1 MGLIKAAAAAASGV
15 FADEWKEYFK
25 CDSLPKDVLMRKGRK
40 TSPSNNKGND
50 DIISNGS
57 KIDVADG
64 QAALIIEDGKI
75 IEFTAEPGSF
85 IWDTSSEPSCFT
97 GGFFKGMLDSFKRIG
112 GRFTYGGSPDKTQ
125 RVYYFNLKEIT
136 DNKFGTPTPVIYDDP
151 FYRSAIYIRY
161 YGQFSLRICDP
172 VLFYTSVAGNVSDE
186 YTKDN
191 LISIIRDEFMTA
203 LDTALAECSL
213 QGIKFSRLPLKQKE
227 LSDLLKE
234 ALSTEWKE
242 RRGLEIVSCALAKI
256 TPDEKSRARIEEYDT
271 NVMHS
276 DKSAMAGGLAY
287 AQMDALKKAAAN
299 TSGSISP
306 LMAMGMIN
314 NQANSATGASVLL
327 NNANS
332 GQKTS
337 SWICP
342 NCGKENEGKFCSEC
356 GKRPENA
363 DGTWVCPDCGRENEG
378 NFCSACGRK
387 K

>member
-1 MGLIKAAAAAASGV
+1 M
-15 FADEWKEYFK
+15 
-25 CDSLPKDVLMRKGRK
+25 
-40 TSPSNNKGND
+40 
-50 DIISNGS
+50 
-57 KIDVADG
+57 
-64 QAALIIEDGKI
+64 
-75 IEFTAEPGSF
+75 
-85 IWDTSSEPSCFT
+85 
-97 GGFFKGMLDSFKRIG
+97 
-112 GRFTYGGSPDKTQ
+112 
-125 RVYYFNLKEIT
+125 
-136 DNKFGTPTPVIYDDP
+136 
-151 FYRSAIYIRY
+151 
-161 YGQFSLRICDP
+161 
-172 VLFYTSVAGNVSDE
+172 
-186 YTKDN
+186 
-191 LISIIRDEFMTA
+191 
-203 LDTALAECSL
+203 
-213 QGIKFSRLPLKQKE
+213 
-227 LSDLLKE
+227 LKE
-234 ALSTEWKE
+234 ALSAEWKE